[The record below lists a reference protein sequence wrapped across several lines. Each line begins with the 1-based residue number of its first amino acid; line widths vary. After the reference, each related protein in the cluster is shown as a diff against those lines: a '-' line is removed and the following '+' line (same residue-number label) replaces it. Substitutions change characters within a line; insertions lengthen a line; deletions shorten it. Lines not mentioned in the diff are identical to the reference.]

1 MITRHP
7 SDLRPNITFLFLTKV
22 WPCVF
27 SENITLESYVKF
39 FPVRSICCP
48 PSTEHRSRFCVFTKG
63 ISWAECWAEK
73 KKKKIKFKVFIIQ
86 LSNSNTQNRRS
97 LQEVMFRG
105 YRQHTIEQNAEYRR
119 RQDELMNS
127 SCLFILLH
135 PHLWCLASLH
145 TLKPW
150 KAQPSCLYHI
160 YFYPDTLLQK
170 VLGLRD
176 SILCPAMYWY
186 DIKKETKKETN
197 KQTTK

>member
-1 MITRHP
+1 MWSSSQLGAFVAHQVQSIGPGSASSPR
-7 SDLRPNITFLFLTKV
+7 
-22 WPCVF
+22 
-27 SENITLESYVKF
+27 ESPELNAGLK
-39 FPVRSICCP
+39 R
-48 PSTEHRSRFCVFTKG
+48 
-63 ISWAECWAEK
+63 
-73 KKKKIKFKVFIIQ
+73 KKKIKFKVFIIQ